1 MLILTTCMRKL
12 GFLIAAKSMTR
23 FMVGYFAR
31 QLGAIPVHRAQD
43 AAIAGKGTV
52 MIRGVRVLGTGTS
65 FTADFGSSGAAF
77 SCPGESEGLRVAK
90 VVSDEELELA
100 SAPSKGDVDSVKYK
114 IIPKLD
120 HHDVYESVWNRM
132 AEGGCIGI
140 FPEGGSHDRSNLL
153 PLKAG
158 VSIMALGAMAHH
170 KNLQVQIVPCGLNY
184 WAGHRFRSTV
194 VVEYGRPYRIPLH
207 LAELYEQGQKREAC
221 GELLNTTEALL
232 RSVTFNMNDFATR
245 RMITTI
251 RHLYVPS
258 SAPIPVD
265 RYMDLT
271 RKLARGYE
279 QRQEEPQVV
288 ALKERVMEYNEKL
301 SMLGVNDDHV
311 AAEDSLNSTLGF
323 IVMVLLR
330 FFAII
335 GILLFAAPGLIFN
348 APIAIIAK
356 IVAAQQAKKAKAGSV
371 VKIAG
376 TDVVA
381 SYKVII
387 GIVVTPILYTT
398 YAIIVF
404 LKLGFLYFLLFTVL
418 WPLFSWASVRV
429 LEEGVRIWK
438 SFLFLFRLRL
448 WATELKSLREK
459 RKELQCLAREFG
471 VEVAPEFAADQLSSP
486 DAGPGRLGSFSKKK
500 GYISKHDEINRL
512 GLRLNESYE
521 DLEKALMD
529 ADEHM

>member
-23 FMVGYFAR
+23 LLVGYFAR
-31 QLGAIPVHRAQD
+31 QLGAIPVQRGQD
-43 AAIAGKGTV
+43 SAVAGKGTV
-52 MIRGVRVLGTGTS
+52 MIRGVRVLGSGTTFLS
-65 FTADFGSSGAAF
+65 DFGESGAAF
-77 SCPGESEGLRVAK
+77 SCPGESDGLRVVK

-100 SAPSKGDVDSVKYK
+100 SVPSRGDVDSVKYK

-120 HHDVYESVWNRM
+120 QHKVYEAVWTRLS
-132 AEGGCIGI
+132 EGGCIGI
-140 FPEGGSHDRSNLL
+140 FPEGGSHDRSDLL

-170 KNLQVQIVPCGLNY
+170 KGLQVQIVPCGLNY

-194 VVEYGRPYRIPLH
+194 VVEFGRPYRIPLH
-207 LAELYEQGQKREAC
+207 LAELYDQGQKREAC
-221 GELLNTTEALL
+221 GELLNTTEQLM
-232 RSVTFNMNDFATR
+232 RSVTFNMNDFTVR

-258 SAPIPVD
+258 HYPIPVD

-271 RKLARGYE
+271 RQLAKGYE
-279 QRQEEPQVV
+279 QRQNEPEVV
-288 ALKERVMEYNEKL
+288 ALKDRVIEYSENL
-301 SMLGVNDDHV
+301 SMLGVTDDHV
-311 AAEDSLNSTLGF
+311 AADDSLNSTLGF
-323 IVMVLLR
+323 LYMVLLR
-330 FFAII
+330 LFALIA
-335 GILLFAAPGLIFN
+335 ILVFAAPGLIFN

-398 YAIIVF
+398 YAVIVF
-404 LKLGFLYFLLFTVL
+404 LKLGFLSFLLFTIL

-448 WATELKSLREK
+448 WATNLKTLRET
-459 RKELQCLAREFG
+459 RKQLQIQAREFG
-471 VEVAPEFAADQLSSP
+471 VQVAPDFAPENLSHIEP
-486 DAGPGRLGSFSKKK
+486 QTRLGSFSKKK
-500 GYISKHDEINRL
+500 GYMSKHEEINRL
-512 GLRLNESYE
+512 GIRLNESYE

-529 ADEHM
+529 ADEHI